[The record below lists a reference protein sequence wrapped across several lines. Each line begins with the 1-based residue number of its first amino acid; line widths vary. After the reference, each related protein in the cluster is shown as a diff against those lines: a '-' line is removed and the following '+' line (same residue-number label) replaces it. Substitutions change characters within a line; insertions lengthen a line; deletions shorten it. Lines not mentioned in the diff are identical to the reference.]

1 LCELWNMSYLIG
13 LSSLICFLLLSLI
26 GIYFLVFIVV
36 FDGDLFSPC
45 QSYQNQWQCLNV
57 WENCEGFIQP
67 STFELYNFVPIE
79 KLGSSDIKFAPIGL
93 TNMFNSGG
101 TIQQLKY
108 IEKGDKVK
116 GGGRFLVYSSESPKK
131 FQLDGSDVAF

>member
-1 LCELWNMSYLIG
+1 
-13 LSSLICFLLLSLI
+13 
-26 GIYFLVFIVV
+26 
-36 FDGDLFSPC
+36 
-45 QSYQNQWQCLNV
+45 
-57 WENCEGFIQP
+57 
-67 STFELYNFVPIE
+67 
-79 KLGSSDIKFAPIGL
+79 
-93 TNMFNSGG
+93 MFNSGG